1 MVERNGTSRAP
12 TIVPIPFL
20 RYFTDAASTT
30 IVGNPVANE
39 VFPLAVEEK
48 LTKNGEAEN
57 LSFISAPQC
66 PLDASRSSTALGEK
80 PRAFSAHEVRHST
93 CDTHYTFTLLLA
105 CIAQHVLLTAETWV
119 PFREISSDDVARA
132 ALLGSGAQMS
142 ISLLTEAFVPFAIM
156 KSVMDETSRREKLKE
171 LVRLAE
177 RQADLNE
184 RFAQR

>member
-1 MVERNGTSRAP
+1 MNHH
-12 TIVPIPFL
+12 L
-20 RYFTDAASTT
+20 
-30 IVGNPVANE
+30 E
-39 VFPLAVEEK
+39 VSLP
-48 LTKNGEAEN
+48 
-57 LSFISAPQC
+57 P
-66 PLDASRSSTALGEK
+66 
-80 PRAFSAHEVRHST
+80 
-93 CDTHYTFTLLLA
+93 
-105 CIAQHVLLTAETWV
+105 AETWV

-142 ISLLTEAFVPFAIM
+142 ISLLTEAFVPFALM